1 MNVIAELRVPPLYR
15 GDRQAACPVCGQFDE
30 LTLIID
36 SEDASETPAFM
47 RCDDGHQWAE
57 PAVPRRI
64 GAGLFALRL
73 RDHPELIDWSAVQDG

>member
-1 MNVIAELRVPPLYR
+1 MNVIAELRMPPMYR
-15 GDRQAACPVCGQFDE
+15 GDRQVACPVCGQCDD

-36 SEDASETPAFM
+36 GVDASETPAFM

-64 GAGLFALRL
+64 GAELLARKE
-73 RDHPELIDWSAVQDG
+73 RSHPDMIDWSAVGGP